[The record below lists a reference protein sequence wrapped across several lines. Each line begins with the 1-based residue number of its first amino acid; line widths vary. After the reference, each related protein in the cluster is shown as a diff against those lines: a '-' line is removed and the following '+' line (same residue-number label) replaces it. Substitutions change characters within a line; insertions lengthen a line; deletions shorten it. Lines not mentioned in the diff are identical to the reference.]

1 MGMPAASAPAFDA
14 IKIGN
19 TPLLDVSFA
28 FPELGSKVKIVAK
41 AEWANPGGSVKDRA
55 AYFIVKDALAT
66 GKLSGGKVLLD
77 SSSGNTGIAY
87 AWLGARLGVKVALAV
102 PGSLA
107 KHRRSI
113 LEAYGVELFFTDP
126 LEGSD
131 GAIREVRL
139 MLKAEPGRYWYA
151 DQYSN
156 PMTWRAHFET
166 TGTEIFEQT
175 GGKVTHFVAGLGTS
189 GTFVGAGRRLRELNK
204 NIRLISME
212 PDGPMHGLE
221 GLKHMET
228 SIIPAIYDDSVADSR
243 IQIATEEAQE
253 AARTLGRS
261 GGILLGPSGGAN
273 LAAALRLGRDL
284 VAQGR
289 EAVIATMFCDSG
301 ERYLGERFW
310 TP

>member
-1 MGMPAASAPAFDA
+1 MSMPAVSAPSFDG
-14 IKIGN
+14 IRVGK

-28 FPELGSKVKIVAK
+28 FPELGEKVKIVAK

-55 AYFIVKDALAT
+55 AYFIVKDALET
-66 GKLSGGKVLLD
+66 GKLAGGKVLLD

-102 PGSLA
+102 PGSIA
-107 KHRRSI
+107 RQRRAI

-156 PMTWRAHFET
+156 PMTWKAHFET
-166 TGTEIFEQT
+166 TGAEIFEQT

-228 SIIPAIYDDSVADSR
+228 SIIPAIYDDTVADSR
-243 IQIATEEAQE
+243 IQIATEEAQA

-310 TP
+310 AP

>member
-1 MGMPAASAPAFDA
+1 MPSLAARSFDG
-14 IKIGN
+14 ILVGN

-28 FPELGSKVKIVAK
+28 FPELGDKVKIVAK

-55 AYFIVKDALAT
+55 GYFILKDALET
-66 GKLSGGKVLLD
+66 GKLAGEKILLD

-87 AWLGARLGVKVALAV
+87 AWMGARLGVKVALAV
-102 PGSLA
+102 PGSIS
-107 KHRRSI
+107 KHRRAI
-113 LEAYGVELFFTDP
+113 LEAYGVELLFTDP

-139 MLKAEPGRYWYA
+139 MLKAEPNRYWYA

-156 PMTWRAHFET
+156 PMTWRAHYET
-166 TGTEIFEQT
+166 TGPEIFAQT
-175 GGKVTHFVAGLGTS
+175 NGKVTHFVAGLGTS
-189 GTFVGAGRRLRELNK
+189 GTFVGAGRRLRELKK

-228 SIIPAIYDDSVADSR
+228 SIIPAIYDDAVADSR
-243 IQIATEEAQE
+243 IQIATEDAQD
-253 AARTLGRS
+253 AARTLGRK

-289 EAVIATMFCDSG
+289 EAVIATVFCDSG

-310 TP
+310 QP

>member
-1 MGMPAASAPAFDA
+1 MAVLENIFAGVKVGD
-14 IKIGN
+14 

-28 FPELGSKVKIVAK
+28 FPELGRRVRVLGK
-41 AEWANPGGSVKDRA
+41 AEWHNPGGSIKDRA
-55 AYFIVKDALAT
+55 GFFIFRDAIE
-66 GKLSGGKVLLD
+66 SGRLTKEKVLLD

-87 AWLGARLGVKVALAV
+87 GWLGARLGYKVSLAV
-102 PGSLA
+102 PGSVS
-107 KHRRSI
+107 KHRRAI
-113 LEAYGVELFFTDP
+113 LEAYGVELLFTDP

-139 MLKAEPGRYWYA
+139 MMKAEPERYVYA

-156 PMTWRAHFET
+156 PMTWRAHYET
-166 TGTEIFEQT
+166 TAPEIFAQT
-175 GGKVTHFVAGLGTS
+175 EGRVTHFVAGLGTS
-189 GTFVGAGRRLRELNK
+189 GTFVGAGRRLRELK
-204 NIRLISME
+204 PDVRLVSME

-228 SIIPAIYDDSVADSR
+228 SIIPAIYDETVADSK
-243 IQIATEEAQE
+243 IAVSTEEAQE
-253 AARTLGRS
+253 AARAVARR

-273 LAAALRLGRDL
+273 LAAAVRLGRDL
-284 VAQGR
+284 AEQDRDACVVTIFPDA
-289 EAVIATMFCDSG
+289 G